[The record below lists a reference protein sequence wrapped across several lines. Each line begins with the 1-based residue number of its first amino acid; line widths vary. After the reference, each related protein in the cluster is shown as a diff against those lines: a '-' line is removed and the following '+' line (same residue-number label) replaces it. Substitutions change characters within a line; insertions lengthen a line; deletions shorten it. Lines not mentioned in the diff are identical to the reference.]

1 VVVHGFRHLIA
12 KQRRKVLRKANI
24 HRKKILTESPTLT
37 DTLYAVEESQ
47 KNENYFGESL
57 WDVIYDEESN
67 KYKYQLSS
75 AELFVQ
81 SH

>member
-1 VVVHGFRHLIA
+1 M
-12 KQRRKVLRKANI
+12 
-24 HRKKILTESPTLT
+24 LTQSPTLT